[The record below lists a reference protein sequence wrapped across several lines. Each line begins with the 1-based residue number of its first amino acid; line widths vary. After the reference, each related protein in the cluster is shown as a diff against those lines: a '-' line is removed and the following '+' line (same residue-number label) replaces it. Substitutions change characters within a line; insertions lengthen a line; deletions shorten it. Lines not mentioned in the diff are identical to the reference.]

1 MLEFYLFIFKL
12 KRFSV
17 ILPFRGDI
25 IMKNIKAAIFD
36 MDGTIVDSM
45 WVWDEIDSEYL
56 SKHNVELPPALK
68 HDIAHLSFNEVA
80 QYFKDAFKL
89 PYTIDE
95 IQGHWNH
102 MAYDKYCNKVKLK
115 SGIKPFLEILKKK
128 GVKIALATSNNTLLL
143 EACLKAN
150 GIYEYFDVITL
161 TSEVS
166 RGKDFPDVY
175 LLTAEKLKVNPCD
188 CIVFEDILP
197 AVKGAKMA
205 GMTVVGVYDEY
216 SKAHHEDMRVCADN
230 FINEY
235 SELNNV
241 I

>member
-1 MLEFYLFIFKL
+1 MFNIF
-12 KRFSV
+12 SD

-25 IMKNIKAAIFD
+25 MIKNIKAAIFD

-56 SKHNVELPPALK
+56 AKHNVELPPTLK
-68 HDIAHLSFNEVA
+68 HDISHLCFNEVA
-80 QYFKDAFKL
+80 LHFKNAFNL

-95 IQGHWNH
+95 IQTHWNE

-115 SGIKPFLEILKKK
+115 PGIKSFLSVLKER
-128 GVKIALATSNNTLLL
+128 GIKIALATSNNTLLL

-150 GIYEYFDVITL
+150 GLYDFFDVITL
-161 TSEVS
+161 TSEVA
-166 RGKDFPDVY
+166 RGKDYPDVY
-175 LLTAEKLKVNPCD
+175 LLTAEKLNVDPCD

-197 AVKGAKMA
+197 AVKGAKKA

-216 SKAHHEDMRVCADN
+216 SKIHHEDMKLFADN
-230 FINEY
+230 FITQYDE
-235 SELNNV
+235 
-241 I
+241 IDTAQ

>member
-1 MLEFYLFIFKL
+1 MIKD
-12 KRFSV
+12 V
-17 ILPFRGDI
+17 
-25 IMKNIKAAIFD
+25 KAAIFD

-56 SKHNVELPPALK
+56 AKHNKPLTPTLK

-80 QYFKDAFKL
+80 QYFKDAFNL

-95 IQGHWNH
+95 IQSHWNE
-102 MAYDKYCNKVKLK
+102 MAYEKYCNKVKLK
-115 SGIKPFLEILKKK
+115 PGIKSFLKLLKER
-128 GVKIALATSNNTLLL
+128 GIKIGLATSNNTLLL

-150 GIYEYFDVITL
+150 GIYDYFDVITL
-161 TSEVS
+161 TSEAP

-175 LLTAEKLKVNPCD
+175 LLTAEKLEVAPCD

-197 AVKGAKMA
+197 AVKGAKLA
-205 GMTVVGVYDEY
+205 GMTVVAVYDEY
-216 SKAHHEDMRVCADN
+216 SKIHHEDMKLCADN
-230 FINEY
+230 FITEY
-235 SELNNV
+235 DEINTA

>member
-1 MLEFYLFIFKL
+1 MI
-12 KRFSV
+12 
-17 ILPFRGDI
+17 
-25 IMKNIKAAIFD
+25 KNIKAAIFD

-56 SKHNVELPPALK
+56 AKHDVVVPHALK
-68 HDIAHLSFNEVA
+68 HDIAHLSFDEVA
-80 QYFKDAFKL
+80 LYFKNAFNL
-89 PYTIDE
+89 PYTTDE
-95 IQGHWNH
+95 IQTHWNE

-115 SGIKPFLEILKKK
+115 DGIKPFLELLKSR
-128 GVKIALATSNNTLLL
+128 GIMIALATSNNTLLL

-175 LLTAEKLKVNPCD
+175 LLTAEKLEVNPCD

-216 SKAHHEDMRVCADN
+216 SKLYHEDMKIHADN
-230 FINEY
+230 FITKYDEINTA
-235 SELNNV
+235 V
-241 I
+241 